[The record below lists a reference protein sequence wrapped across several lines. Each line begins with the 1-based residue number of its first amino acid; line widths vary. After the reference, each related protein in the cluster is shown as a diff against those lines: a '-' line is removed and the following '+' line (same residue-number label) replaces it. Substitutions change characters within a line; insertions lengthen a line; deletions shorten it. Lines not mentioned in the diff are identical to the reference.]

1 MESTEVF
8 LPRIVSLLDEYY
20 LYYCIRCYFVYVF
33 NYDERIVQLCV
44 IIHVYSRV
52 GVRITIITNQSM
64 STVHLFTN
72 ITNKT
77 VNCKFTN
84 VIISENA
91 LNYLFVTLFF
101 ENFGCHCTS
110 FNLYKTWHQS
120 RYFVCFFIDDW
131 INLCFNYA
139 IH

>member
-33 NYDERIVQLCV
+33 NTDERIVQLCV

-52 GVRITIITNQSM
+52 GVQITIITNQSM

-72 ITNKT
+72 TTNKT

-101 ENFGCHCTS
+101 LRILDVTVPLLIYIKHGT
-110 FNLYKTWHQS
+110 NLDIL
-120 RYFVCFFIDDW
+120 FVFYRRLD
-131 INLCFNYA
+131 
-139 IH
+139 